1 MAAQK
6 GKAKVGETSQAQRAT
21 RARVYD
27 LPEVAPHSEGS
38 ATPPLVQPGA
48 GPSAVPEVR
57 VPAPEAPAPQ
67 PGAEDRTLREA
78 VQLLT
83 TIVAGQARR
92 RGRRDDDDEDR
103 RDSLRVREFLLCG
116 PPEFFGS
123 KPDEDPH
130 DFIRGMRR
138 ALDLVRASETES
150 VELAS
155 HRLRDVAARWYETW
169 ELSRGEGAPPAMWDQ
184 FVTAFTRHFLPPE
197 LRRERADRFLH
208 LQ

>member
-1 MAAQK
+1 MPPKKATAAQK
-6 GKAKVGETSQAQRAT
+6 GKARMGETSQAQRAT

-27 LPEVAPHSEGS
+27 LPEDVPHSEGS

-48 GPSAVPEVR
+48 GPSAAPEVR
-57 VPAPEAPAPQ
+57 VPAPETPAPQ

-83 TIVAGQARR
+83 TLVAGQARR
-92 RGRRDDDDEDR
+92 RGRRDDDDDDR

-138 ALDLVRASETES
+138 SLDLVRASETES

-155 HRLRDVAARWYETW
+155 HRLRDVATHWNKTW
-169 ELSRGEGAPPAMWDQ
+169 ELSRGEDAPPA
-184 FVTAFTRHFLPPE
+184 T
-197 LRRERADRFLH
+197 
-208 LQ
+208 